1 MLVVP
6 IEPALFLEFVFLK
19 YIFFLKFVFLKFVF
33 FICRCSEL
41 PCCCAEGP
49 PATEDPNGEEAVMG
63 TPKWGGGGMGWPS
76 PVRCFSCTE
85 IGRSTVGAASIIEV
99 RNFFVGHI

>member
-6 IEPALFLEFVFLK
+6 ASIEPAFFLEFVFLQ
-19 YIFFLKFVFLKFVF
+19 FFLKFVFLKFVF

-49 PATEDPNGEEAVMG
+49 PATEDPNGEEAASA
-63 TPKWGGGGMGWPS
+63 WRLRNGGEGGMGWPC
-76 PVRCFSCTE
+76 PVRCFSCAE
-85 IGRSTVGAASIIEV
+85 IG
-99 RNFFVGHI
+99 